1 MTRRDVFPRPRPGL
15 GPVIRV
21 GTALAALSWPGCGPS
36 SEPAPPPASPPV
48 VNDVKFTPKERAKM
62 REMDREEM
70 LEYKKKFRESRTRRG

>member
-1 MTRRDVFPRPRPGL
+1 
-15 GPVIRV
+15 
-21 GTALAALSWPGCGPS
+21 
-36 SEPAPPPASPPV
+36 